1 MIVHIPSP
9 LLGYTNMQKKV
20 SVNGET
26 INLVLKDLNN
36 QFSGITF
43 RIIDE
48 QGKIR
53 PHIKIFINTEQIY
66 SINNVVY
73 TDDEIHIITALS
85 GG

>member
-1 MIVHIPSP
+1 
-9 LLGYTNMQKKV
+9 
-20 SVNGET
+20 
-26 INLVLKDLNN
+26 LNN
-36 QFSGITF
+36 QYCGITF

-66 SINNVVY
+66 STNNAVKAG
-73 TDDEIHIITALS
+73 DEIHIITALS